1 MKPVKRIKLK
11 SAASVALGPLVYVLI
26 LAALPPETFTFEMRC
41 AIGTLCWMVCWWLLP
56 PVDYPVI
63 GLLPIALNALFP
75 MIPMA
80 DIISQYASDS
90 IILVLSGMIIT
101 ASWEC
106 TGLNKR
112 IATAFLNLVGTSVR
126 AQVMFWFLL
135 STALSTILPNLVVA
149 ATISPIAMS
158 MLKYVGEGDIANSK
172 AGSMVVMSVA
182 WGAGLGGM
190 ATPIGSASNLVV
202 IEYLEQVSGREYM
215 YIDWVVRFA
224 PIMLTLLVTCTVY
237 VFLISPK
244 NATLAGSK
252 EYLAKVRADMGRM
265 SRDEALC
272 FTVFLVAVGLAFTR
286 SLYAELLPGL
296 APAYSF
302 AACAIVLFLIPGK
315 ESKRIVNWKKVESEV
330 DWGLLYMFG
339 GALSLGKMLT
349 GTGADVAI
357 GTLISNTGVSST
369 LGLVFIIVTF
379 TLVMS
384 DLTSNGATASMCLP
398 ITMAIATALGANA
411 TPLLYITAIGINLSF
426 TMPTSIRAIPVGYG
440 LKPSFLAKKGI
451 VLSAIIIAEMTFLGW
466 ALIEFWPA
474 FSL

>member
-1 MKPVKRIKLK
+1 MKRIKLK

-215 YIDWVVRFA
+215 YI
-224 PIMLTLLVTCTVY
+224 
-237 VFLISPK
+237 
-244 NATLAGSK
+244 
-252 EYLAKVRADMGRM
+252 
-265 SRDEALC
+265 
-272 FTVFLVAVGLAFTR
+272 
-286 SLYAELLPGL
+286 
-296 APAYSF
+296 
-302 AACAIVLFLIPGK
+302 
-315 ESKRIVNWKKVESEV
+315 
-330 DWGLLYMFG
+330 
-339 GALSLGKMLT
+339 LSL
-349 GTGADVAI
+349 I
-357 GTLISNTGVSST
+357 HI
-369 LGLVFIIVTF
+369 
-379 TLVMS
+379 
-384 DLTSNGATASMCLP
+384 
-398 ITMAIATALGANA
+398 
-411 TPLLYITAIGINLSF
+411 
-426 TMPTSIRAIPVGYG
+426 
-440 LKPSFLAKKGI
+440 
-451 VLSAIIIAEMTFLGW
+451 
-466 ALIEFWPA
+466 
-474 FSL
+474 

>member
-1 MKPVKRIKLK
+1 MKKGVYKGIL
-11 SAASVALGPLVYVLI
+11 SYILGPFAFA
-26 LAALPPETFTFEMRC
+26 LALLLLPGEVFTHEMRC
-41 AIGTLCWMVCWWLLP
+41 AIGTLLWMVCWWLLP

-63 GLLPIALNALFP
+63 GLLPIALNALLP
-75 MIPMA
+75 MIPMS

-101 ASWEC
+101 ASWES

-135 STALSTILPNLVVA
+135 STALSAILPNLVVA

-215 YIDWVVRFA
+215 YVDWVIRFA
-224 PIMLTLLVTCTVY
+224 PIMLTLLVTCTLY
-237 VFLISPK
+237 VFAISPK
-244 NATLAGSK
+244 NMQLAGSR
-252 EYLAKVRADMGRM
+252 EYLASVRAGMGRM
-265 SRDEALC
+265 TRDEGLC
-272 FTVFLVAVGLAFTR
+272 FLVFLTAIILAFTR
-286 SLYAELLPGL
+286 SLHAELLPGL
-296 APAYSF
+296 APAYAF
-302 AACAIVLFLIPGK
+302 AACAIILFLIPGK
-315 ESKRIVNWKKVESEV
+315 SSRRIVNWKTVERGV

-339 GALSLGKMLT
+339 GALSLGKLLT

-357 GTLISNTGVSST
+357 GTLIGGAGISGTA
-369 LGLVFIIVTF
+369 GLVFVIVTF

-398 ITMAIATALGANA
+398 ITMSIASALGTNA

-440 LKPSFLAKKGI
+440 LKPSFLAKRGI
-451 VLSAIIIAEMTFLGW
+451 VLSAIIIAEMTLLGW
-466 ALIEFWPA
+466 ALIKFWPA
-474 FSL
+474 FSM